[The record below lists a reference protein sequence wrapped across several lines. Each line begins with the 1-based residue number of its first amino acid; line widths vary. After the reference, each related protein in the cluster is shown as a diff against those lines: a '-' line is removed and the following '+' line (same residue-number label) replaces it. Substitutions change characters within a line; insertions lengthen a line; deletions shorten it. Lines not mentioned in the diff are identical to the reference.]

1 MAILTLTFPPT
12 FDDPRQALEWVL
24 AQLTTIETAFNQGLD
39 GIQLNILYVEPEKKR
54 NGLIVLASGTVDD
67 ASHWD
72 PGGDG
77 NPGIFAYYNGGWNKL
92 G

>member
-12 FDDPRQALEWVL
+12 FDDPRQALEWIL

-39 GIQLNILYVEPEKKR
+39 GIQLITLHVEPEKKR
-54 NGLIVLASGTVDD
+54 DGLIVLADGTD
-67 ASHWD
+67 WD
-72 PGGDG
+72 PGADG
-77 NPGIFAYYNGGWNKL
+77 NPGIFAYYGGTWNKL